1 MLTPEISAAW
11 KALLADPGP
20 VVVTTHYKP
29 DGDALGSILGWG
41 NYLRKK
47 GFEVALIAPSDWPD
61 FLNFL
66 PGSDQILNYETAKR
80 TAWKLIRSAKVIFCL
95 DFNDLDRI
103 HAMRE
108 DLEKSDAQLVMID
121 HHLDPKPFAKL
132 MLSDT
137 TAAATCELVARLI
150 HEMGDWSL
158 MDLDMAAN
166 LYTGIMTD
174 TGSFRFASTTSR
186 LHRLVA
192 DLMDLGL
199 QPTPLHEAIN
209 DQYTETKLRFL
220 GHCYSHC
227 LRHLPE
233 QKIAYFILSA
243 KDLKEFNTTT
253 GDTETLVNTALSLRG
268 VRFAVLLT
276 EREDRIKM
284 SFRSKGN
291 IPANEF
297 ASRFFD
303 GGGHF
308 NAAGGHSK
316 LSLAETEAS
325 LLQHLPFI
333 QQYL

>member
-1 MLTPEISAAW
+1 MLTPENSASW
-11 KALLADPGP
+11 KALLAQPGP

-29 DGDALGSILGWG
+29 DGDALGSMIGWG

-47 GFEVALIAPSDWPD
+47 GFEVSLIAPSDWPE

-66 PGSDQILNYETAKR
+66 PGSNQVINYETATR
-80 TAWKLIRSAKVIFCL
+80 TAWKLIREAKIVFCL
-95 DFNDLDRI
+95 DFNDLNRL
-103 HAMRE
+103 HGMRE
-108 DLEKSDAQLVMID
+108 DVEKSGARLVMID
-121 HHLDPKPFAKL
+121 HHLHPEPFAEL

-137 TAAATCELVARLI
+137 SAAATCELVARLI
-150 HEMGDWSL
+150 QAMGDWSL
-158 MDLDMAAN
+158 IDLEMAAN

-174 TGSFRFASTTSR
+174 TGSFRFASTTPQ

-199 QPTPLHEAIN
+199 QPTYLHEAIN
-209 DQYTETKLRFL
+209 DQYTENKLRFL

-227 LRHLPE
+227 LRHLPD
-233 QKIAYFILSA
+233 QKFAYFILSA
-243 KDLKEFNTTT
+243 EDLKAFNTTT

-284 SFRSKGN
+284 SFRSKGA

-308 NAAGGHSK
+308 NAAGGHSR
-316 LSLAETEAS
+316 LSLAETES
-325 LLQHLPFI
+325 LLLQHLPFI
-333 QQYL
+333 QPYL